1 MTGNMTGSMQPSS
14 LPILVQVLSNWLTET
29 ALAEVVSVNS
39 DAVNPALAG
48 LSTLDRQWLEA
59 DLLADEQRARAFEIT
74 PTNVGKALE
83 QRLYWLRSVH
93 LELDRFCRTTLGWST
108 CPLELLWQLWLP
120 LAIQIAEQHQLLGR
134 TLIQGIL
141 GGQGTGKT
149 TLTLILSQILNQMG
163 RKTCRLSLDDLYKT
177 CAERQRLQHI
187 DPRFRWRGPP
197 GTHDVTLGLRVL
209 HQLRHATHPVALPRF
224 DKSAWNGAGDRTEPE
239 WVTGAEIVLFEGWF
253 VGVRPIAPTVF
264 DTAPPPI
271 VTAADRAFAREIN
284 QRLLEYL
291 SLWDQ
296 LDRLILLHPTDYRL
310 SQQWRQQ
317 AERQMVAS
325 GKSGMTDREIH
336 EFVEYF
342 WQALHPDLF
351 ISPLIH
357 DPAHVDLVIEINA
370 DHAPERVYCL
380 SVPT

>member
-1 MTGNMTGSMQPSS
+1 MTGSMQPSS
-14 LPILVQVLSNWLTET
+14 LSLLGQFLADWLKQF
-29 ALAEVVSVNS
+29 ASADSVS
-39 DAVNPALAG
+39 ANPAAVDLALVE
-48 LSTLDRQWLEA
+48 LSTIDRQELEA
-59 DLLADEQRARAFEIT
+59 TLLADEERAIAFEIT
-74 PTNVGKALE
+74 PTNVGEALE
-83 QRLYWLRSVH
+83 KRLYWLRSVY
-93 LELDRFCRTTLGWST
+93 LEFDRFCRVTLGWSN

-120 LAIQIAEQHQLLGR
+120 LAIQIAEAQQALKQ

-163 RKTCRLSLDDLYKT
+163 HKTCRLSIDDLYKT
-177 CAERQRLQHI
+177 YAERQQLQQI

-197 GTHDVTLGLRVL
+197 GTHDVELGLKVL
-209 HQLRHATHPVALPRF
+209 QQLRHAVDPVALPRF

-239 WVTGAEIVLFEGWF
+239 WVTGAAIVLFEGWF
-253 VGVRPIAPTVF
+253 VGVRPINPMIF
-264 DTAPPPI
+264 DQAPPPI
-271 VTAADRAFAREIN
+271 VTAADRAFARAIN
-284 QRLLEYL
+284 QRLLAYL
-291 SLWDQ
+291 PLWDQ

-317 AERQMVAS
+317 AERQMIAS
-325 GKSGMTDREIH
+325 GKAGMTDQEIH

-351 ISPLIH
+351 IPPLLH

-370 DHAPERVYCL
+370 DHVPERVYCL

>member
-1 MTGNMTGSMQPSS
+1 MQSSS
-14 LPILVQVLSNWLTET
+14 LLLLIQLLSNWLTET
-29 ALAEVVSVNS
+29 ADADSASVI
-39 DAVNPALAG
+39 PALSGFA
-48 LSTLDRQWLEA
+48 TVDRQWLEA
-59 DLLADEQRARAFEIT
+59 DLLADEQRASAFGIT
-74 PTNVGKALE
+74 PATVEKALE
-83 QRLYWLRSVH
+83 KRLYWLRSVY
-93 LELDRFCRTTLGWST
+93 LKLDRFCQVTLGWST
-108 CPLELLWQLWLP
+108 CPLELLWHLWLP
-120 LAIQIAEQHQLLGR
+120 LAIQIAEQQQALRR

-149 TLTLILSQILNQMG
+149 TLTLILSQILNQVG
-163 RKTCRLSLDDLYKT
+163 HKTCRLSIDDLYKT
-177 CAERQRLQHI
+177 YAERQQLQQS

-197 GTHDVTLGLRVL
+197 GTHDVELGLRVL
-209 HQLRHATHPVALPRF
+209 QQLRCATKPVALPRF

-239 WVTGAEIVLFEGWF
+239 WITGAEIVLFEGWF

-264 DTAPPPI
+264 DAAPPPI
-271 VTAADRAFAREIN
+271 ITAADRGFAREIN
-284 QRLLEYL
+284 QRLLAYL
-291 SLWDQ
+291 PLWEQ

-317 AERQMVAS
+317 AEQQMIAS
-325 GKSGMTDREIH
+325 GKSGMIDREIH

-351 ISPLIH
+351 IQPLLH

-370 DHAPERVYCL
+370 DHAPKKVYCL